1 MRTRTYLVVAGVVL
15 GFVGLDLVVIG
26 GCPFFVLFPPIL
38 VGTPC
43 ELSQTGSI
51 GLILSVAGG
60 ALVIA
65 AEIAQ
70 RLKSAKTDQEPS
82 SDSDEDNEK
91 RLVRIGRDQAL
102 SSLRRLFTIIEP
114 SSEKIINGN
123 TKSLLSLPSSGNVAV
138 PYHAAKS
145 AIAR

>member
-1 MRTRTYLVVAGVVL
+1 MKTRTYLVVAGVVL
-15 GFVGLDLVVIG
+15 GFVGLDLVVTG

-43 ELSQTGSI
+43 ELSHTGSI
-51 GLILSVAGG
+51 GLILSTAGG

-82 SDSDEDNEK
+82 SDPDEDNEK
-91 RLVRIGRDQAL
+91 RLVGIGAIMRSQVSAACSQL
-102 SSLRRLFTIIEP
+102 SNR
-114 SSEKIINGN
+114 
-123 TKSLLSLPSSGNVAV
+123 
-138 PYHAAKS
+138 AAKK
-145 AIAR
+145 